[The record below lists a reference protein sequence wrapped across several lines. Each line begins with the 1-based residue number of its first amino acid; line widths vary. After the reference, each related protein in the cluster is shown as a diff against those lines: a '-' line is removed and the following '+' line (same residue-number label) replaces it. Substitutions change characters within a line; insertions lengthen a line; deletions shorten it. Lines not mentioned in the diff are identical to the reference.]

1 MVRTL
6 IDKSQRTRSLVERI
20 ARAMCLEYRGD
31 PDAEFA
37 GLPMWR
43 HFMVDAQAVL
53 PIVVAIANDI
63 AQHEAPNAIA
73 APLKSNR
80 PIRRTSGT
88 PARHQGTSRKVLS
101 QLPTRQWPQ
110 KRPTR
115 Q

>member
-1 MVRTL
+1 MVTPVVGTL
-6 IDKSQRTRSLVERI
+6 IDRSQQTRSLVERI

-63 AQHEAPNAIA
+63 AQHAAPAAAPPKRDRLVRRISAIA
-73 APLKSNR
+73 GKHQ
-80 PIRRTSGT
+80 RTS
-88 PARHQGTSRKVLS
+88 RRRK
-101 QLPTRQWPQ
+101 PR
-110 KRPTR
+110 K
-115 Q
+115 

>member
-6 IDKSQRTRSLVERI
+6 IDRSQQTRSLVERI
-20 ARAMCLEYRGD
+20 ARAICLEYRGD

-63 AQHEAPNAIA
+63 AQHTAPA
-73 APLKSNR
+73 AALPKRDR
-80 PIRRTSGT
+80 PIRSTSAT
-88 PARHQGTSRKVLS
+88 SARHQRTSRRRK
-101 QLPTRQWPQ
+101 PG
-110 KRPTR
+110 K
-115 Q
+115 

>member
-6 IDKSQRTRSLVERI
+6 IDRSQQTRSLVERI

-63 AQHEAPNAIA
+63 AQHAGA
-73 APLKSNR
+73 APPKRDRLMRRRSATAGKHQ
-80 PIRRTSGT
+80 RTS
-88 PARHQGTSRKVLS
+88 RRRK
-101 QLPTRQWPQ
+101 PR
-110 KRPTR
+110 K
-115 Q
+115 

>member
-6 IDKSQRTRSLVERI
+6 IDRSQQTRSLVERI

-31 PDAEFA
+31 PDVEFA

-63 AQHEAPNAIA
+63 AQHTAPAA
-73 APLKSNR
+73 APPKPDRL
-80 PIRRTSGT
+80 IRSTSATAVKHQRTS
-88 PARHQGTSRKVLS
+88 RRRK
-101 QLPTRQWPQ
+101 PR
-110 KRPTR
+110 K
-115 Q
+115 

>member
-6 IDKSQRTRSLVERI
+6 IDKSQQTRSLVERI

-63 AQHEAPNAIA
+63 AQHNAPNAAA
-73 APLKSNR
+73 APLKTAR
-80 PIRRTSGT
+80 LIRRTRAT
-88 PARHQGTSRKVLS
+88 AARIQSTSRGRK
-101 QLPTRQWPQ
+101 PR
-110 KRPTR
+110 K
-115 Q
+115 

>member
-6 IDKSQRTRSLVERI
+6 IDKSQQTRSLVERI

-43 HFMVDAQAVL
+43 HFEIDAQAVL

-63 AQHEAPNAIA
+63 AQRKASDADV
-73 APLKSNR
+73 APLQADHRK
-80 PIRRTSGT
+80 RRTSADAT
-88 PARHQGTSRKVLS
+88 RRQPTSRK
-101 QLPTRQWPQ
+101 R
-110 KRPTR
+110 RPR
-115 Q
+115 